1 MYTYARATFIVK
13 YLQMFLMD
21 VFHSHLWISYIGHWS
36 SSLKVQECVE
46 NVINKI
52 FTNLKFVW
60 THFSLMEHLDLEFA
74 TKYLIVSFY
83 YFQFLH
89 QKLLMWFTE
98 AVWRRS
104 NRKSSYF
111 KNLTSKKS
119 MILLNNFN
127 SSTKYIFYV

>member
-1 MYTYARATFIVK
+1 
-13 YLQMFLMD
+13 
-21 VFHSHLWISYIGHWS
+21 
-36 SSLKVQECVE
+36 
-46 NVINKI
+46 
-52 FTNLKFVW
+52 
-60 THFSLMEHLDLEFA
+60 MEHLDLEFA

-111 KNLTSKKS
+111 KNLISKKS

-127 SSTKYIFYV
+127 SSTKYIFYKGTFGTKAFEKLIMGFELIK